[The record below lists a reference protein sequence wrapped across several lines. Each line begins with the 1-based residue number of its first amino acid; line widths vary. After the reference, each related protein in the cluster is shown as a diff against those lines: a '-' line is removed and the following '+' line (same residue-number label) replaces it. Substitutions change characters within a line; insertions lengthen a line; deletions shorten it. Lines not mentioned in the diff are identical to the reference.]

1 MELRIRKITLND
13 FKGIKK
19 LETSFDLMNAKVY
32 GENGCGKSTL
42 ASAFYWVFADCDAG
56 LIKNPPITPIG
67 KPEVI
72 SRVDIDVEISGKP
85 CTITKSQKF
94 KSKEVDDKTTTSITN
109 TYYINEVE
117 KSYKD
122 FIADLTERGIDMES
136 FLIFSHPAAFTND
149 TSKQG
154 REKMRS
160 ILFKMCEGISDAD
173 IAKEIDVNELNALLE
188 TYKLDEIEQ
197 MQKST
202 LKKIKDNVGVD
213 NSIINA
219 RIDEVLS
226 QKSTLDKAVLEE
238 QKRSYEAE
246 IERCESELA
255 DLNGGKNEMAK
266 RCFDLKDKRSE
277 LIRDAKQALYE
288 EREELEAV
296 KHDLERTLKENEF
309 QLREAER
316 EAERTNNLLKEAKA
330 DLENQRT
337 HYKMEQDAVMDESGL
352 SCPLCHTSYSES
364 KVKKLKA
371 EFERNKAEKL
381 KTIKSMGEDIKS
393 RLKSYEDAQNAL
405 ERRQQTLKDV
415 ISATDG
421 MLIVTKEKLNKLPSD
436 IDMSQF
442 AELDSEIAKLESEL
456 MEDEDDRKSELESAK
471 NVARQMLNQ
480 VIADLGTLEKNV
492 ELDKRVAELREERRQ
507 SEINKAKA
515 EKILD
520 EVERFKREKNNRLSA
535 EINKHFKVAQFRLF
549 KTLKNGSI
557 EEALDVL
564 VNGKEIN
571 TQVNQATQV
580 LAKLDII
587 KGLSDYFE
595 TWIPVFVDDFALF
608 TQDSE
613 KQIDMS
619 NQLIKL
625 VAKDGINELKVERG

>member
-1 MELRIRKITLND
+1 MRLELKKIGLRN
-13 FKGIKK
+13 FKGAQGRVV
-19 LETSFDLMNAKVY
+19 TFDGNTKVY
-32 GENGCGKSTL
+32 GANSTGKSTL
-42 ASAFYWVFADCDAG
+42 ADAWYWLWCDCNTA
-56 LIKNPPITPIG
+56 LAKNPPITPIG
-67 KPEVI
+67 MSECE
-72 SRVDIDVEISGKP
+72 SRVDAELEIDGKP
-85 CTITKSQKF
+85 LSVAKSQKF
-94 KSKEVDDKTTTSITN
+94 KSKEVDGKTTTSITN

-246 IERCESELA
+246 IERCDSELA

-266 RCFDLKDKRSE
+266 RCLELRDKRSE
-277 LIRDAKQALYE
+277 LIRKAKENLYN
-288 EREELEAV
+288 EREELEAI
-296 KHDLERTLKENEF
+296 KHDLESTLKNNEF

-337 HYKMEQDAVMDESGL
+337 HYKMEQDAVMDESDL

-393 RLKSYEDAQNAL
+393 RLKGYEDALSAIQ
-405 ERRQQTLKDV
+405 RRQQTLKDV

-421 MLIVTKEKLNKLPSD
+421 MLIVTKEKLNKIPSD
-436 IDMSQF
+436 IDRSQF
-442 AELDSEIAKLESEL
+442 AEIDSEIAKLESEL

-480 VIADLGTLEKNV
+480 IIADLGTLEKNV

-520 EVERFKREKNNRLSA
+520 EVEMFKREKNNRLSA

-595 TWIPVFVDDFALF
+595 TWIPVFVDDASLI
-608 TQDSE
+608 TQDTFSM
-613 KQIDMS
+613 IDMP
-619 NQLIKL
+619 NQTIWLF
-625 VAKDGINELKVERG
+625 AKDGINELKVERG